1 MDYSVEE
8 MAFISSYNIG
18 EFMAPQGEE
27 SGSEAPATEVEGQR
41 RRKDV
46 GDDEERHIPDT
57 HIQPP
62 PENGGSGTG
71 SLRTSTAA
79 STATAGGG
87 ATATTTGVTAASTI
101 TCATGSPIS
110 DPIGSCRQP
119 PPYPTSSP
127 PIHPTPPSLTS
138 VNSAT
143 SGSAAY
149 TTTVDLRS
157 DLESGIPV
165 SMVNVK
171 GLARLKK
178 QDPKGSGQGIQK
190 PATAL

>member
-71 SLRTSTAA
+71 SL
-79 STATAGGG
+79 
-87 ATATTTGVTAASTI
+87 
-101 TCATGSPIS
+101 SPLAQNIH
-110 DPIGSCRQP
+110 CRLNC
-119 PPYPTSSP
+119 
-127 PIHPTPPSLTS
+127 H
-138 VNSAT
+138 
-143 SGSAAY
+143 
-149 TTTVDLRS
+149 RRRWRHRHHHRRHRRFHHH
-157 DLESGIPV
+157 
-165 SMVNVK
+165 M
-171 GLARLKK
+171 RHR
-178 QDPKGSGQGIQK
+178 K
-190 PATAL
+190 PNQ